1 MAYKNRRTATT
12 LALLQIPVDVDLIR
26 FEKNLL
32 QIGFFGSHDTRHRTE
47 TTRRIEQMV
56 SRGGQRIKV
65 AAEFR
70 SSALLG
76 LPSTADRDK
85 FLAFMKIAGEERAR
99 TGKITNTIR
108 FSGYRLL
115 KELGHTTAG
124 ENYEEISKWG
134 KRMADTTIT
143 SEQVIYFAARKQY
156 ADQTVHVFRSFKRL
170 GQSTLSGSS
179 RSEAYE
185 VVLEDWLLENLNQSY
200 VIPED
205 FNAYKQLKRPTAKGI
220 FGNLHV
226 WFHASQGRPI
236 EKDYLELCNLLNVQ
250 SYPHLSK
257 IKETMGRS
265 LDELIGV
272 RYLSQWD
279 IQPMTTKVGFKLV
292 LSPGD
297 ELMRILAITHK
308 KQIGPNTSAETE
320 LSAARQEALSALI
333 AHGIAPAKAMDLVSR
348 CDPETVIDQTEYVA
362 SQTATDRRGRIENP
376 AGLLIYTIEN
386 NLPLPADFVTSRRRR
401 AQQEQRLKAQKEK
414 DRETTVWL
422 EYQEWREQL
431 VEAELKARYPS
442 SALANKINEVAVQRR
457 RTDEVFARVTPDQ
470 REKLALQLLRKELR
484 EELQLPSLEEWV
496 QSKSQIELFCSAS
509 AVQSRSG
516 TDD

>member
-1 MAYKNRRTATT
+1 MAKKNGRTATT
-12 LALLQIPVDVDLIR
+12 PALLQIPVDVDLIR

-170 GQSTLSGSS
+170 GHSTLSGSS
-179 RSEAYE
+179 RLEAYE
-185 VVLEDWLLENLNQSY
+185 VVLEDWLVENLNQSY

-226 WFHASQGRPI
+226 WFHASQGRPV

-250 SYPHLSK
+250 SYAHLSK

-279 IQPMTTKVGFKLV
+279 IQPMVTKQGFKLV
-292 LSPGD
+292 MSPGD
-297 ELMRILAITHK
+297 ELMRVLAITHR
-308 KQIGPNTSAETE
+308 KQIAQNSSTDTE
-320 LSAARQEALSALI
+320 LTAARQDALSTLVT
-333 AHGIAPAKAMDLVSR
+333 HGVAPGKAMDLVSR
-348 CDPETVIDQTEYVA
+348 FDPETIIDQTEYIA
-362 SQTATDRRGRIENP
+362 SQAATDRRGRIENP
-376 AGLLIYTIEN
+376 AGLLIYSIEN
-386 NLPLPADFVTSRRRR
+386 NLSVPTDFVTRRRKR
-401 AQQEQRLKAQKEK
+401 AHQEQQLKAEKEK
-414 DRETTVWL
+414 EREA
-422 EYQEWREQL
+422 ERWREYSNWRDQM
-431 VEAELKARYPS
+431 VEAELTARHPG
-442 SALANKINEVAVQRR
+442 AELAKKISEVAAQRR
-457 RTDEVFARVTPDQ
+457 RTDEQFARVLPQ
-470 REKLALQLLRKELR
+470 HREDLALQILRKELR
-484 EELQLPSLEEWV
+484 EELQLPSFEEWI
-496 QSKSQIELFCSAS
+496 QSNSQIDLF
-509 AVQSRSG
+509 RS
-516 TDD
+516 TSPAEA

>member
-1 MAYKNRRTATT
+1 MAYKNRRTAATP
-12 LALLQIPVDVDLIR
+12 ALLQIPVDVDLIR

-32 QIGFFGSHDTRHRTE
+32 QIGFFGSHDTRHHTE

-76 LPSTADRDK
+76 LPSTTDRDK

-99 TGKITNTIR
+99 TGKVTNTIR

-226 WFHASQGRPI
+226 WFHASQGRPV
-236 EKDYLELCNLLNVQ
+236 EKDYIELCNLLNVQ
-250 SYPHLSK
+250 SYAHLSK

-279 IQPMTTKVGFKLV
+279 IQPMVTKQGFKLI

-297 ELMRILAITHK
+297 ELMRVLAITHR
-308 KQIGPNTSAETE
+308 KQIAQSNSADTQLTE
-320 LSAARQEALSALI
+320 ARQEALSTLLAR
-333 AHGIAPAKAMDLVSR
+333 GVAPAKAMDLVSR
-348 CDPETVIDQTEYVA
+348 CDPETIIDQTEYIA
-362 SQTATDRRGRIENP
+362 SQAAMDRRGRIENP

-386 NLPLPADFVTSRRRR
+386 NLPVPTNFVTSRRKR
-401 AQQEQRLKAQKEK
+401 AHQEQQLKVQKEK
-414 DRETTVWL
+414 EREAELWKD
-422 EYQEWREQL
+422 YNNWREQM
-431 VEAELKARYPS
+431 VEAELNARHPG
-442 SALANKINEVAVQRR
+442 AELAKKVSEVAIQRC
-457 RTDEVFARVTPDQ
+457 RTDGQFARVMPEH
-470 REKLALQLLRKELR
+470 RENLALQILRKELR
-484 EELQLPSLEEWV
+484 EDLQLPSFEEWIE
-496 QSKSQIELFCSAS
+496 SKIQIDLFPSTSPAK
-509 AVQSRSG
+509 
-516 TDD
+516 T

>member
-1 MAYKNRRTATT
+1 MSKANGRMATT
-12 LALLQIPVDVDLIR
+12 RALLQIPVDVDLIR

-85 FLAFMKIAGEERAR
+85 FLAFMKIAGEERAK

-170 GQSTLSGSS
+170 GQSSLTGSS

-226 WFHASQGRPI
+226 WFHASQGRPV

-250 SYPHLSK
+250 SYAHLSK

-279 IQPMTTKVGFKLV
+279 IQPMVTKQGFKLIM
-292 LSPGD
+292 SPGD
-297 ELMRILAITHK
+297 ELMRVLAITHR
-308 KQIGPNTSAETE
+308 KQISQNSSLDTE
-320 LSAARQEALSALI
+320 LTVARQDALSVLLAS
-333 AHGIAPAKAMDLVSR
+333 GIAPTKATDLVSR
-348 CDPETVIDQTEYVA
+348 FDPEKIIDQTEYIA
-362 SQTATDRRGRIENP
+362 SQSATDRRGRIENP

-386 NLPLPADFVTSRRRR
+386 GLPVPTDFVTSRRKRTH
-401 AQQEQRLKAQKEK
+401 QEQQLKAAKEK
-414 DRETTVWL
+414 E
-422 EYQEWREQL
+422 QEAERHRQYSNWRDQM
-431 VEAELKARYPS
+431 VEAELAARHPGPELAKKIS
-442 SALANKINEVAVQRR
+442 EVVALRR
-457 RTDEVFARVTPDQ
+457 RTDEQFARVMPQ
-470 REKLALQLLRKELR
+470 HREDLALQILRKELR
-484 EELQLPSLEEWV
+484 DELQLPSFEQWI
-496 QSKSQIELFCSAS
+496 QSTRQIDLFSSAS
-509 AVQSRSG
+509 PTEA
-516 TDD
+516 